1 MYIIAENQTVL
12 RPNIITPCP
21 CRSET
26 HRIVRVVGWRE
37 AVVEKFVVVIDVGK
51 LERPEHMDTPFSR
64 DPRVSASRE
73 SSPSTRAAG
82 GAKLEGP
89 QKPNYSPHKIRF
101 MMNLRDQSNKHP
113 RLHKRVVGKGPNRE
127 PISDPQG
134 SPQGNHCLGLTYMGD
149 NPLIEAAS

>member
-51 LERPEHMDTPFSR
+51 LERPEHMDTPFAETPGSLQAEKVA
-64 DPRVSASRE
+64 PPPE
-73 SSPSTRAAG
+73 LLEEPSWKDHRNQITARTR
-82 GAKLEGP
+82 
-89 QKPNYSPHKIRF
+89 
-101 MMNLRDQSNKHP
+101 
-113 RLHKRVVGKGPNRE
+113 
-127 PISDPQG
+127 
-134 SPQGNHCLGLTYMGD
+134 
-149 NPLIEAAS
+149 